1 MDSERVGD
9 GAGRREMDPRAR
21 APGLV
26 LWEYHLLHHALQQSD
41 CILALGSHDTRVAE
55 RGAELYLAG
64 WAPWLLFSGGLGRLT
79 LGQWDWPEAEVFAE
93 IAVQAG
99 VPADRILIE
108 NESTNTSENV
118 LFSKRLLRLKGLLP
132 QKVIAVHKPY
142 MERRTYATFRK
153 RWPDV
158 EVRVASPVVDF
169 DRYPNAEIS
178 AEEMLNVM
186 VGDLQRLKVYA
197 GLGYLAEQLIPNGVW
212 QAYEELV
219 RLGYD
224 KYLVA

>member
-1 MDSERVGD
+1 LEIEPLGD
-9 GAGRREMDPRAR
+9 GRGEIDPRAR
-21 APGLV
+21 APALV
-26 LWEYHLLHHALQQSD
+26 LWEYHLLHHALQPSD

-79 LGQWDWPEAEVFAE
+79 LGQWDRPEADVFAE
-93 IAVQAG
+93 IAVKGG
-99 VPADRILIE
+99 VPPDRILIE

-118 LFSKRLLRLKGLLP
+118 LFSKRLLRLRGLRP

-158 EVRVASPVVDF
+158 EVRVASPLVDL
-169 DRYPNAEIS
+169 DHYPNADIS

-197 GLGYLAEQLIPNGVW
+197 KLGYLAEQVIPDDVW
-212 QAYEELV
+212 RAYEDLV

-224 KYLVA
+224 QYLVE